1 MLCLEFVLGMNMEF
15 SNKNKVFD
23 LTHTT
28 TVSIVIFPFSRATRR
43 AEGARS
49 YEGSFAS
56 LFMALPSNLQGRAAP
71 SIRKLQ
77 WRDKSAFP
85 SFCLIWNGGPF
96 TNSIS
101 SLTFCFSIALFYCY
115 STKSYDE
122 SLSIYII
129 NQGNGQK
136 YALIYP
142 PNIPNICLAS
152 FKHLLPSFISP
163 NQSEVFGEKSPDFRG
178 IFLMKRAAFRL
189 QEYSIHLRG
198 DNKKKKGG
206 KEGTNKQERS
216 DLNSV

>member
-23 LTHTT
+23 LT

-43 AEGARS
+43 AEGAQS
-49 YEGSFAS
+49 YEESFAS

-77 WRDKSAFP
+77 PRDKSAFP

-101 SLTFCFSIALFYCY
+101 SLTFCFTRALFYCY

-122 SLSIYII
+122 ILSIYII

-163 NQSEVFGEKSPDFRG
+163 NQSEAYG
-178 IFLMKRAAFRL
+178 
-189 QEYSIHLRG
+189 
-198 DNKKKKGG
+198 KKKSRFQGNFPRKSSSFSAAGI
-206 KEGTNKQERS
+206 ERS
-216 DLNSV
+216 FQGGTTRKGERKEEINRKEAI